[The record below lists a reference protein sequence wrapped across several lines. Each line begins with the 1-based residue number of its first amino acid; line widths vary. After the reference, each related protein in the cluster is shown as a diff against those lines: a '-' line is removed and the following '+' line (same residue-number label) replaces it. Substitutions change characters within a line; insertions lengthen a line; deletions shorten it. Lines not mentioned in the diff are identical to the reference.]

1 MHGYSSGSDAEE
13 CENTTDAH
21 WQYSE
26 EDWVSDN
33 NYALLL
39 AYEDMQQLIRS
50 LGANVLTNCSFADF
64 CHIVLQFSWIPEL
77 GKHVPRSHVGD
88 HLLSKQ

>member
-1 MHGYSSGSDAEE
+1 MHGYSSEGSTDE
-13 CENTTDAH
+13 CEDAAGAH
-21 WQYSE
+21 WQYSA

-39 AYEDMQQLIRS
+39 AYEDMQHVIRS

-77 GKHVPRSHVGD
+77 GKHVPRSHTVD